1 MDTKEFM
8 VIIKGQ
14 IKTSEIMSCV
24 FNKDAQK
31 WEVKFKNGKTYAY
44 ACTNVEKLTKPQ
56 ILNPDM
62 YHISREGRKF
72 YDIASI
78 YVFRSEM
85 EIYWHIFFCN
95 GSERD
100 YNQKD
105 LYIVKSCLSEEKSS
119 NVFEYIKQI
128 AALIKIRNPETG
140 EVIDKDI
147 LVRRFNKISFVGED
161 VALAKY
167 LNPSS
172 LNDNEKGCE
181 YNPIF
186 PFGCNNSQ
194 YKAVKNALE
203 NQISVIQGPPGTGKT
218 QTSFPVRHT
227 YSVR

>member
-1 MDTKEFM
+1 MYLE
-8 VIIKGQ
+8 G
-14 IKTSEIMSCV
+14 
-24 FNKDAQK
+24 
-31 WEVKFKNGKTYAY
+31 NGNLLAY
-44 ACTNVEKLTKPQ
+44 LFA
-56 ILNPDM
+56 
-62 YHISREGRKF
+62 
-72 YDIASI
+72 
-78 YVFRSEM
+78 
-85 EIYWHIFFCN
+85 N

-128 AALIKIRNPETG
+128 AALIKIRNPRQVKLWIKIYWLG
-140 EVIDKDI
+140 DLI
-147 LVRRFNKISFVGED
+147 KISFVGED

-203 NQISVIQGPPGTGKT
+203 NQISVIQDRQG
-218 QTSFPVRHT
+218 QVRHRR
-227 YSVR
+227 Y

>member
-31 WEVKFKNGKTYAY
+31 WEVKFKNGKTYVY
-44 ACTNVEKLTKPQ
+44 ACTNVEKLTEPQ

-95 GSERD
+95 GS
-100 YNQKD
+100 
-105 LYIVKSCLSEEKSS
+105 
-119 NVFEYIKQI
+119 
-128 AALIKIRNPETG
+128 
-140 EVIDKDI
+140 
-147 LVRRFNKISFVGED
+147 
-161 VALAKY
+161 
-167 LNPSS
+167 
-172 LNDNEKGCE
+172 
-181 YNPIF
+181 
-186 PFGCNNSQ
+186 
-194 YKAVKNALE
+194 
-203 NQISVIQGPPGTGKT
+203 
-218 QTSFPVRHT
+218 
-227 YSVR
+227 

>member
-44 ACTNVEKLTKPQ
+44 ACTNVEKLTEPQ

-100 YNQKD
+100 YN
-105 LYIVKSCLSEEKSS
+105 
-119 NVFEYIKQI
+119 
-128 AALIKIRNPETG
+128 
-140 EVIDKDI
+140 
-147 LVRRFNKISFVGED
+147 
-161 VALAKY
+161 
-167 LNPSS
+167 
-172 LNDNEKGCE
+172 
-181 YNPIF
+181 
-186 PFGCNNSQ
+186 
-194 YKAVKNALE
+194 
-203 NQISVIQGPPGTGKT
+203 
-218 QTSFPVRHT
+218 
-227 YSVR
+227 